1 MVRQYSPGCR
11 VMLPGALSRAHHRA
25 VELSTAPY
33 MRKKPRTR
41 TEDQITIRALAR
53 ICRFPIGRRS
63 FARAVHRYCLMGYLT
78 GYRDIGVGVS
88 WKKRGHLHAGTPLL
102 HEVIWLPA
110 KTVFHP
116 AFSTTTRRPCMS
128 PAPLSF
134 SRWHETERPPRRT
147 GPSRGPTGPRLRPGQ
162 AHPGAFPLLRGIALV
177 QWAYEMMR
185 ISLLCCLFFI
195 FFLSEGLFLR
205 KWKGV

>member
-1 MVRQYSPGCR
+1 
-11 VMLPGALSRAHHRA
+11 
-25 VELSTAPY
+25 
-33 MRKKPRTR
+33 
-41 TEDQITIRALAR
+41 
-53 ICRFPIGRRS
+53 
-63 FARAVHRYCLMGYLT
+63 MGYLT
-78 GYRDIGVGVS
+78 GYRDTGVGVS

-177 QWAYEMMR
+177 QMGLRDDEDIPA
-185 ISLLCCLFFI
+185 FPFI
-195 FFLSEGLFLR
+195 FRLFPFRQNIFEKMERGLTVYDRVFCWMNLH
-205 KWKGV
+205 G